1 VRKVVA
7 SNRAGKSRVRGCAL
21 ASVSILS
28 VVVASVAANA
38 QPSGGAVVAGQAQI
52 SGSGATTL
60 INQTSAKAIINW
72 QSFSVGQGG
81 SVQFN
86 QPSSSAITLNRVTGA
101 SASSIEGAIRAN
113 GQVWLLNPN
122 GLLFGKGATINVGG
136 LLATSSDIADQDFL
150 AGRYNFSSTGGKGSI
165 TNAGTVTANNGG
177 SVVLSAPNVTNQGLI
192 QAQAGRVVLGGT
204 DTFTVDFQGDHL
216 LSYAVGAD
224 SSGGKVTNSGKLAAS
239 GGTILLTARAAA
251 GVQDAVI
258 NNSGMV
264 EATSVRQDN
273 GEIIL
278 EADNG
283 TVADSG
289 TLDASGK
296 AAGETGGTV
305 KVLGQQVQVADGARI
320 EVSGDAGGGTAL
332 IGGNLHGAGP
342 EPNAQNTTVGKA
354 SINASAITSG
364 NGGTVAVY
372 SIGNTQVGATITA
385 KGGAVSG
392 KGGIVETSGHDL
404 GVATSAS
411 VTTAAPHGT
420 PGDWLLD
427 PNNLTIVTSGT
438 GTANGETF
446 ATSNNDTIDPNT
458 IVTALAAGNVTL
470 QANNTITVSTAVS
483 ATSTN
488 TLELD
493 AGGSITLN
501 AGLQVSGGSIKLY
514 TGDPSASTG
523 SLAGAA
529 ITQGASGTSI
539 VAASLIVLNGTAGGA
554 ITLNDTGNS
563 FTNLTVGTNGGAALF
578 QASGNV
584 AIGTSNLGKGTF
596 TLNTVGDI
604 AQTGPV
610 AAADLTL
617 TSGSNIGLND
627 SGNAITG
634 TARLTAAGSATFT
647 NGAPTTVLGS
657 SSVGLNL
664 TVTALGAL
672 TLADAGG
679 TVNVPGNMALST
691 AGQVLQTIPI
701 SASSLTVS
709 TNSGGITL
717 QNAANNISGIVS
729 LMAPGDV
736 ALTNGGPI
744 TIDSINDG
752 MAGGITSASY
762 PLAANSV
769 TLQALQGPITEYPQ
783 GQGIAAHT
791 ISLSSQGGMIGDF
804 SGSAPIV
811 ISGGPDASNM
821 PDAATVSL
829 SVTSGGGNVFISS
842 HSPVSI
848 ANGGIN
854 LNGSGG
860 FGGYMILSSYGSVAV
875 NAPITTT
882 ENIVGIDTGGSI
894 QVNAPITA
902 AQGFSGPGA
911 VVTNVNDPNLNF
923 FDGASSNNSSNGI
936 TGSGLITA
944 GTVNFITSGGS
955 NGFAGSVGTQSQP
968 LQLTSDTGSLSL
980 AVRSLGSNVYLSSAV
995 GVTIDD
1001 QTATIRSFGVVQG
1014 SGAVGINTQSTDG
1027 ATYGAVF
1034 LTAAGPISQSYGIQS
1049 GTLTLTSTGPSG
1061 GIYLEYTGFSPD
1073 PGNAVYGQVHLNSS
1087 GYADFFGNG
1096 PAAVNLGASTVA
1108 GDLYVTTLSS
1118 DINVQDPAG
1127 GAVNVTGSITLETAG
1142 AASISV
1148 QSPLIAGGSIQLYA
1162 ANNIVQTGTGTTDAH
1177 IQAGGSLVASA
1188 SIGSISLSDLGHT
1201 CSNSGCVVDA
1211 GNQVSGAINLFATM
1225 GNATIANVPGIQFGP
1240 NTSSDSVSSTTSP
1253 GSSVAGTLDAITPG
1267 DITILPGTSL
1277 ASAGTAL
1284 SGTAIGIILQAGGNF
1299 INNSGLGQAALVTSN
1314 SGTFNIYSNG
1324 PANDVFG
1331 GLDSGNTAVWN
1342 ISYQA
1347 PITVTGNHYIF
1358 AFQPTISVIVGSLTK
1373 TYGVDDTAALQG
1385 LAGST
1390 LSGLQAGVAGA
1401 FQGDTAS
1408 LVYSGAPVLASA
1420 GAAAGAK
1427 VGTYTITASLALSDG
1442 YALAVTPGTLTVT
1455 PATLIYNAN
1464 GVSRLFGVSNPA
1476 FSGTVTGF
1484 VNGNTLASATTG
1496 TLAFTSPAISQ
1507 SPAGSYAIAGS
1518 GLSAANYTFIQA
1530 QGNATALTVTGLA
1543 NTPMLLQS
1551 FTNSI
1556 EPPPPS
1562 DPANAPLGATQL
1574 SPLTLPVVPPPPL
1587 PPPLPPGPPPV
1598 LSLLTGLSDTAIP
1611 SDLTT
1616 TEMAASLDGGNSGD
1630 NSGGSTSSGD
1640 SSGGVV
1646 IPNMLVN
1653 AAPPAALPPT
1663 DVSALSS
1670 FGNSSLWQ

>member
-1 VRKVVA
+1 L
-7 SNRAGKSRVRGCAL
+7 L
-21 ASVSILS
+21 ASVSVLS
-28 VVVASVAANA
+28 LVVVSVAANA

-52 SGSGATTL
+52 SVSGATTL

-81 SVQFN
+81 SIQFS
-86 QPSSSAITLNRVTGA
+86 QPSSSAITLNRVTGP
-101 SASSIEGAIRAN
+101 SASSIDGAIRAN

-122 GLLFGKGATINVGG
+122 GLLFGNGATINVGG
-136 LLATSSDIADQDFL
+136 LLATNSDIADQDFL
-150 AGRYNFSSTGGKGSI
+150 AGRYNFSSPGGKGSI
-165 TNAGTVTANNGG
+165 TNAGTITANTGG
-177 SVVLSAPNVTNQGLI
+177 SVVLSAPSVTNTGLI
-192 QAQAGRVVLGGT
+192 QAHAGHVVLGGT

-216 LSYAVGAD
+216 LSYAVGAN
-224 SSGGKVTNSGKLAAS
+224 SSGGKVTNSGKLAAP

-258 NNSGMV
+258 NNSGMA
-264 EATSVRQDN
+264 EATSVRQEN

-283 TVADSG
+283 TVANSG
-289 TLDASGK
+289 TLDASGQ
-296 AAGETGGTV
+296 AAGATGGTV

-320 EVSGDAGGGTAL
+320 DVSGDAGGGTAL

-342 EPNAQNTTVGKA
+342 QPNAQNTTVGKA
-354 SINASAITSG
+354 SIKASAITSG
-364 NGGTVAVY
+364 NGGTVVVY
-372 SIGNTQVGATITA
+372 STGKTTVAAAITAQGGATSGN
-385 KGGAVSG
+385 GGT
-392 KGGIVETSGHDL
+392 VETSGHDL

-411 VTTAAPHGT
+411 VNTAAPRGT

-427 PNNLTIVTSGT
+427 PNNLTVVTSGT

-446 ATSNNDTIDPNT
+446 ATTTNDTIDPNT
-458 IVTALAAGNVTL
+458 IVTALANGNVTL
-470 QANNTITVSTAVS
+470 QANNSITVSTAVS
-483 ATSTN
+483 ATSPN

-493 AGGSITLN
+493 AGGSITLS

-514 TGDPSASTG
+514 AGDSSASTG

-529 ITQGASGTSI
+529 ISQGASGTGI
-539 VAASLIVLNGTAGGA
+539 VAPSLIVLNGTAGGT

-563 FTNLTVGTNGGAALF
+563 FTSLTVTTNGGSVSF
-578 QASGNV
+578 ASTIST
-584 AIGTSNLGKGTF
+584 AIGTSNLGTGNF
-596 TLNTVGDI
+596 TLTTVGDI
-604 AQTGPV
+604 AQSGPI
-610 AAADLTL
+610 AANALTL
-617 TSGSNIGLND
+617 TSGSIIGLND
-627 SGNAITG
+627 SGNAVTG
-634 TARLTAAGSATFT
+634 TVRLTAGGSATFT

-657 SSVGLNL
+657 SSTGLNL

-672 TLADAGG
+672 TLADTGG
-679 TVNVPGNMALST
+679 TVNVPGNMALT
-691 AGQVLQTIPI
+691 AGGQILQTIPI
-701 SASSLTVS
+701 SASSLAVAT
-709 TNSGGITL
+709 TSGGIAL
-717 QNAANNISGIVS
+717 QNVANNISGVVS
-729 LMAPGDV
+729 LQSPGDI
-736 ALTNGGPI
+736 ALTNDGPI
-744 TIDSINDG
+744 TFGSIDDG
-752 MAGGITSASY
+752 TAGGITSASY

-769 TLQALQGPITEYPQ
+769 TLQALQGPITQYPE
-783 GQGIAAHT
+783 GGLGITAHA
-791 ISLSSQGGMIGDF
+791 ISLSSQGGLIGDF
-804 SGSAPIV
+804 SASAPIV
-811 ISGGPDASNM
+811 ISGGPDASNT

-854 LNGSGG
+854 LNGGSGV
-860 FGGYMILSSYGSVAV
+860 GGYLILSSYGTVAV
-875 NAPITTT
+875 NAPIATT
-882 ENIVGIDTGGSI
+882 ENIIDIDTGGSI

-911 VVTNVNDPNLNF
+911 VVVNVNDPNLNF
-923 FDGASSNNSSNGI
+923 FAGASSNNSSNGI

-944 GTVNFITSGGS
+944 GSVNLTTSGGS
-955 NGFAGSVGTQSQP
+955 NGLAGSIGTQSQP

-980 AVRSLGSNVYLSSAV
+980 AVRSLGSNVYVNSAV
-995 GVTIDD
+995 AVSFDD
-1001 QTATIRSFGVVQG
+1001 QSAAIQSFGLVQ
-1014 SGAVGINTQSTDG
+1014 SSSAVGINTQSTDG
-1027 ATYGAVF
+1027 TTYGAVS
-1034 LTAAGPISQSYGIQS
+1034 LAAAGPISQSYGIQS

-1061 GIYLEYTGFSPD
+1061 GIYLEDTGFSPD

-1142 AASISV
+1142 AASISI

-1162 ANNIVQTGTGTTDAH
+1162 ANNIVQTGTGATDAH
-1177 IQAGGSLVASA
+1177 IQAGGSLIASA
-1188 SIGSISLSDLGHT
+1188 SIGSISLPDLGHI
-1201 CSNSGCVVDA
+1201 CSGSGCVADA
-1211 GNQVSGAINLFATM
+1211 GNQVAGAINLFATM
-1225 GNATIANVPGIQFGP
+1225 GNATVANVPGIQFGP
-1240 NTSSDSVSSTTSP
+1240 DTSSDSVSGTSSP

-1267 DITILPGTSL
+1267 DITILPGASL
-1277 ASAGTAL
+1277 ASAGTGL
-1284 SGTAIGIILQAGGNF
+1284 SSAGSAIILQAGGNF
-1299 INNSGLGQAALVTSN
+1299 INNAGLGQATLAISSN
-1314 SGTFNIYSNG
+1314 GTFNIYSNG

-1331 GLDSGNTAVWN
+1331 GLDSGNMAVWN
-1342 ISYQA
+1342 TSYQA
-1347 PITVTGNHYIF
+1347 PVTVSGNRYIF
-1358 AFQPTISVIVGSLTK
+1358 AIQPTISVSVGNLTK

-1385 LAGST
+1385 LASST
-1390 LSGLQAGVAGA
+1390 LSGVQAGVAGA
-1401 FQGDTAS
+1401 FLGDTAS
-1408 LVYSGAPVLASA
+1408 SVYNGAPVLASA
-1420 GAAAGAK
+1420 GAAASAN

-1442 YALAVTPGTLTVT
+1442 YALAVAPGTLTVT
-1455 PATLIYNAN
+1455 PATLFYNAN
-1464 GVSRLFGVSNPA
+1464 SASRLFGVPNPV

-1484 VNGNTLASATTG
+1484 VNGDTLTSATTG
-1496 TLAFTSPAISQ
+1496 TPIFTSPATSQ

-1530 QGNATALTVTGLA
+1530 PGNATALTISGLA
-1543 NTPMLLQS
+1543 NTPLLLQS

-1562 DPANAPLGATQL
+1562 DPANTPLGATQL
-1574 SPLTLPVVPPPPL
+1574 SLIALPVAPPPPL

-1598 LSLLTGLSDTAIP
+1598 LSFLTGLSDAAIS
-1611 SDLTT
+1611 SDQTT
-1616 TEMAASLDGGNSGD
+1616 TAMAASLDSGSSGD

-1653 AAPPAALPPT
+1653 EASPAAPPPADA
-1663 DVSALSS
+1663 SALSS